1 MQTSLD
7 RFSPRKG
14 IGKKSGT
21 LLPAYGLVGGGGEGE
36 EGDEKA
42 REKFN
47 SKIHHKLGRSQHA
60 PLLVGWCTGLPSTG
74 KPVRLAEILPKG
86 PCWAIR

>member
-14 IGKKSGT
+14 RSKKGGT

-47 SKIHHKLGRSQHA
+47 AKIHHKLGRSALA
-60 PLLVGWCTGLPSTG
+60 PHFVAW
-74 KPVRLAEILPKG
+74 
-86 PCWAIR
+86 